1 MKQSELQEVQFT
13 KILESHKKLVFKIA
27 NAYSRNK
34 EDRQDLVQEV
44 VLHLWKAF
52 PKYDKKYSFSTW
64 IYRIA
69 LNVSISY
76 YRKEKTRKKTYSGYQ
91 TQVEIINSE
100 DLVFDKRLK
109 QLYKFIDQLKSLDKA
124 IIILYLEGLKNKEI
138 ADIMGMSI
146 TNVSTK
152 MNRIK
157 NKLSSNFES
166 KK

>member
-76 YRKEKTRKKTYSGYQ
+76 YRKEKTREKTYSGYQ